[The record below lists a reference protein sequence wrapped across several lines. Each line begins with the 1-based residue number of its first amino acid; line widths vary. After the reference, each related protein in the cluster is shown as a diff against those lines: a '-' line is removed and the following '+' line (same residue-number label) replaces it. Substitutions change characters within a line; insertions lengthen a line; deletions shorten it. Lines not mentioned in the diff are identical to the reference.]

1 MLASELR
8 RKYID
13 FFVQKHAHSE
23 INGAPLVPENDPTV
37 LFTTAGMHPLVPY
50 LMGEKHPQG
59 TRLVDCQK
67 CVRTDDIDE
76 VGDNTHCTF
85 FEMLGNWSLGDYF
98 KEGAIQ
104 MSMQFLCEE
113 LQIPVEK
120 LYVTVFEGDS
130 DAPRDEDSIAIWQ
143 AEFLK
148 KGIKAQVGDRIFCY
162 SKKANWWGPAG
173 QTGPCGPCTEM
184 FYDTGKEH
192 DPKFGEKCHPD
203 CDCGKYVEIWNDVM
217 MEYNKNED
225 GTFTPLKQK
234 NVDTGLG
241 LERVTALLQGKKTH
255 YETEL
260 FSNIIHKIKSLANSE
275 NEESIRIIA
284 DHLRAATFILAD
296 KVAPSNVDQGY
307 VLRRLIRR
315 SIRHGHKMGINQH
328 FTTDIAQIVI
338 NDYKANYP
346 ELLRQQD
353 FILSELKKEEEKFSE
368 TLRHGEKEFNKRLD
382 TLLQSTD
389 KMIDGNLAFDL
400 YATYGFP
407 LEMTQELAK
416 EHGLTVDTESFQK
429 AYEAHQD
436 LARKGAEQKF
446 KGGLADHSE
455 QTTALHTAT
464 HLLHQALRMVLG
476 NHVEQRGSNITADRL
491 RFDFIHHEKMTPEQI
506 QEVEKIVNEQITR
519 DLPISCQEMTV
530 AEAKEAGAIG
540 LFEHKY
546 GEKVKV
552 YTMGDF
558 SKEICGG
565 PHVSHT
571 GELKSFKIQK
581 EESSSAGVR
590 RIKAI
595 VGQ

>member
-8 RKYID
+8 QKYID
-13 FFVQKHAHSE
+13 FFVNKHDHKE
-23 INGAPLVPENDPTV
+23 ISGAPLVPENDPTV

-50 LMGEKHPQG
+50 LLGEKHPLG
-59 TRLVDCQK
+59 NRLVDCQK

-76 VGDNTHCTF
+76 VGDLTHCTF

-104 MSMQFLCEE
+104 MSMEFLTQE
-113 LQIPVEK
+113 LGIPVEK
-120 LYVTVFEGDS
+120 LYVTVFEGDE
-130 DAPRDEDSIAIWQ
+130 DAERDEESIRVWKE
-143 AEFLK
+143 EFKK
-148 KGIKAQVGDRIFCY
+148 KGIDAEVGERIFMY
-162 SKKANWWGPAG
+162 GKKANWWGPAG

-192 DPKFGEKCHPD
+192 DPKFGDKCHPD

-217 MEYNKNED
+217 MEFNKKED
-225 GTFTPLKQK
+225 GTFEPLNQK

-241 LERVTALLQGKKTH
+241 LERVTALMQGKESH
-255 YETEL
+255 FDTEL
-260 FSNIIHKIKSLANSE
+260 FSNTINKIKELASNE
-275 NEESIRIIA
+275 NIESIRIIA
-284 DHLRAATFILAD
+284 DHLRAATFIIAD
-296 KVAPSNVDQGY
+296 KITPSNVDQGY

-315 SIRHGHKMGINQH
+315 SIRHGHKMGIENH
-328 FTTDIAQIVI
+328 FCTDIAEIII
-338 NDYKANYP
+338 NDYKDTYP
-346 ELLRQQD
+346 EVEDNRD
-353 FILSELKKEEEKFSE
+353 FIVEQMKKEEEQFSE
-368 TLRHGEKEFNKRLD
+368 TLRQGEREFKKRLPS
-382 TLLQSTD
+382 LLESAE
-389 KMIDGNLAFDL
+389 KIIDGNLAFDL

-407 LEMTQELAK
+407 LEMTEELAT
-416 EHGLTVDTESFQK
+416 ENGLTVDKDGYQK
-429 AYEAHQD
+429 AFEAHQE

-464 HLLHQALRMVLG
+464 HLLHQALRDVLG
-476 NHVEQRGSNITADRL
+476 EHVEQRGSNITAERL
-491 RFDFIHHEKMTPEQI
+491 RFDFNHGEKMTPEQI
-506 QEVEKIVNEQITR
+506 AEVEKIVNAQIQR
-519 DLPISCQEMTV
+519 DLPISFDELTV
-530 AEAKEAGAIG
+530 EEAKEAGAIG

-565 PHVSHT
+565 PHVEHT
-571 GELKSFKIQK
+571 GELKSFKIKK

-590 RIKAI
+590 RIKAV
-595 VGQ
+595 VGV